1 MADTKVKTIKKVA
14 AVKKPAVKKVVA
26 KKTTSVN
33 KVAKAKEAVVVKEA
47 KVSTG
52 SLKVDVIG
60 ANGAKNGTVSLPT
73 ELFGIVPNK
82 SLIAQAI
89 RVYLANQRQ
98 GTSSTKTRGQVKGS
112 TRKIYRQKGTGRAR
126 HGANTAPIFVGGGIA
141 FGPHPRDYSLKMPKK
156 MKKIAFASIL
166 SQKASD
172 GAIKVIEGEF
182 SGKTKD
188 VSKLLKTMSL
198 TNKTGKAQ
206 KVLLV
211 IGQNDKNIA
220 RGAHNIG
227 GLSIESSATLS
238 TYPVSISK
246 NIIFVKDA
254 INDLVT
260 RYQKGE

>member
-1 MADTKVKTIKKVA
+1 MVEAKVKKTTKVTKPVA
-14 AVKKPAVKKVVA
+14 KKVVG
-26 KKTTSVN
+26 KKM
-33 KVAKAKEAVVVKEA
+33 VAPKKAAAEKATKTAPVVKEA
-47 KVSTG
+47 KVSVG
-52 SLKVDVIG
+52 SLKIDVIG
-60 ANGAKNGTVSLPT
+60 ANGAKSGTVSLPT
-73 ELFGIVPNK
+73 ELFGVTPNK
-82 SLIAQAI
+82 TLIAQAI

-98 GTSSTKTRGQVKGS
+98 GTSSTKTRSEVRGS

-126 HGANTAPIFVGGGIA
+126 HGANKAPIFVGGGIA

-166 SQKASD
+166 SQKATD
-172 GAIKVIEGEF
+172 GAIRVIDGEF

-188 VSKLLKTMSL
+188 FSKLLKTMSL
-198 TNKTGKAQ
+198 TGKTGKAQ

-211 IGQNDKNIA
+211 VSQNDKNVM

-227 GLSIESSATLS
+227 GLSIESAATLS
-238 TYPVSISK
+238 TYPVSISR

-254 INDLVT
+254 INDVVS